1 MKWPTHSGTVPA
13 PTIAADNAGSRGVA
27 RRAGF
32 SHRRKARPGMGSSP
46 RTRFSTAVC
55 PLSGKHEVSVMKVA
69 FGGPSHRETQVV
81 GSVDDVVV
89 ADASG
94 SLVPSTS
101 TQTSQSLSGR
111 SLPTA
116 RAAERQ
122 PVGAPARHARRPR
135 AERLAKRAQASVL
148 DTRTGRG
155 SDRGVET
162 LLSKSLGGPRQPSF
176 DDHLFEVLNGDH
188 VQPHQNR
195 RVSVEMR
202 SGEEDARVIR

>member
-116 RAAERQ
+116 RDPCSRTATGWSSRKTRSTSPGRAAGEA
-122 PVGAPARHARRPR
+122 GSGIGLGHEDRPG
-135 AERLAKRAQASVL
+135 L
-148 DTRTGRG
+148 
-155 SDRGVET
+155 
-162 LLSKSLGGPRQPSF
+162 
-176 DDHLFEVLNGDH
+176 
-188 VQPHQNR
+188 
-195 RVSVEMR
+195 R
-202 SGEEDARVIR
+202 SGCRDPAEQVAWGPATAKLRRSPL